1 MLLCLLRPLAMLW
14 LILHHL
20 LRARPHPVTG
30 ATMTTTHTIV
40 IKDDT
45 TRAEL
50 EEAMA
55 NIVATLHRMP
65 AHWTDRRASLH
76 AKLDVMLEDWER
88 ADA

>member
-1 MLLCLLRPLAMLW
+1 MSIAW

-20 LRARPHPVTG
+20 LNRGERMDV
-30 ATMTTTHTIV
+30 MV
-40 IKDDT
+40 ITDDT

-55 NIVATLHRMP
+55 NMVTTLHRMP

-76 AKLDVMLEDWER
+76 AKIDAMLEDWER
-88 ADA
+88 ATR

>member
-20 LRARPHPVTG
+20 LRARPDPVTG
-30 ATMTTTHTIV
+30 AKMTTETIV

-45 TRAEL
+45 SRAEL

-76 AKLDVMLEDWER
+76 AKLDVMLEDWQQ